1 MDRASNTPASSMFIS
16 SKDSIDSN
24 PMGSNKRIPTSELA
38 PTTIIEIAKIN
49 QMIPSRIKNSTEA
62 AIEISAMGNIE
73 NKNANKINLSTIL
86 ICNGTQILKT
96 VLSLYKGRR
105 FLAYYVVT
113 FSPIEILELLAML
126 NLLLELLFS
135 FLPSL
140 K

>member
-1 MDRASNTPASSMFIS
+1 
-16 SKDSIDSN
+16 SN

-96 VLSLYKGRR
+96 VLSLCKGRR
-105 FLAYYVVT
+105 FLVYYVVT
-113 FSPIEILELLAML
+113 FSPIETLELLAML

>member
-1 MDRASNTPASSMFIS
+1 MRKPTIDARLATNKPMAMQNSKAANPPNT
-16 SKDSIDSN
+16 
-24 PMGSNKRIPTSELA
+24 RIHVMTN
-38 PTTIIEIAKIN
+38 TINRGAVQIHRDNLK
-49 QMIPSRIKNSTEA
+49 
-62 AIEISAMGNIE
+62 
-73 NKNANKINLSTIL
+73 NLSTIL

-96 VLSLYKGRR
+96 VLSLCKGRR
-105 FLAYYVVT
+105 FLVYYVVT